1 MSGSISNNVS
11 NNISNVKRVLWIDDY
26 PNNKAGVIFNEE
38 ETRIVSSM
46 DDAIKEISGERLY
59 DYDSIVLD
67 IDFENGIKNADEVI
81 EKFSKVIYLNKDQKE
96 KNFIINN
103 GGYLLFLYLLEKGYP
118 SKQVAFLTGNAGIIG
133 QLKAYNRQNE
143 KQMSKEDIV
152 NAFINAWKEFGEDV
166 DEFENYISELPIDKK
181 YKDSDFVYDCA
192 FMIDEGDIDGLT
204 KMVGDITPTM
214 VTGSVQNTGDMMI
227 FRFHEANLESPVYFS
242 KNDNDIQGHNRDDA
256 KKWLDKNRT
265 GSKISRWLILNAGD
279 YVEKLFRKNTT
290 DMSRCIGRVLR
301 NISNDGGIR
310 SAFRQMYYVFDGLRN
325 VEHRGVYYQA
335 VSAMLVPFDATPGN
349 GGDTALS
356 AVQGLSDDERIM
368 RMFASCAK
376 QARNYCAH
384 NSMGSSISDR
394 TTLFL
399 LMVAVNSVLNKTQ
412 RHDLTWWYKKC
423 CEVINND
430 IGNSNTFNI
439 NKIDT
444 LIADLLSNN
453 KIDINCARVGTDCT
467 KYTPKD
473 LLYALGYNTQ
483 MNTASQS
490 DSSVREEYFVFT
502 LAAYVVKWLDGVS
515 ESDMDKRFGI
525 EIRMVYDVSK
535 KVVASYLY
543 PVV

>member
-1 MSGSISNNVS
+1 MSGSIS

-26 PNNKAGVIFNEE
+26 PNNKAGIIFNEE

-81 EKFSKVIYLNKDQKE
+81 EKLSKVIYLNKDQKE
-96 KNFIINN
+96 KSFIINN

-143 KQMSKEDIV
+143 IQMSKEDIV
-152 NAFINAWKEFGEDV
+152 KAFIDAWREFGEDV

-192 FMIDEGDIDGLT
+192 FMIDEGDMDGLT

-242 KNDNDIQGHNRDDA
+242 KNDNDIQGHNREDA

-265 GSKISRWLILNAGD
+265 DSKISRWLILNAGD
-279 YVEKLFRKNTT
+279 YVEKLFRQNTS
-290 DMSRCIGRVLR
+290 DMNRGIGRVLR

-349 GGDTALS
+349 GGDNALS

-399 LMVAVNSVLNKTQ
+399 LMIAVNSVLNKTQ
-412 RHDLTWWYKKC
+412 RHELAWWYKKC

-430 IGNSNTFNI
+430 IGSTNTFNI

-444 LIADLLSNN
+444 LIAELLSNN
-453 KIDINCARVGTDCT
+453 KIDINCAHVGTDCT

-490 DSSVREEYFVFT
+490 DSAVREEYFVFT
-502 LAAYVVKWLDGVS
+502 LATYVVKWLDGVS
-515 ESDMDKRFGI
+515 ESDMDKRFGR
-525 EIRMVYDVSK
+525 EICMVYDVSK

-543 PVV
+543 PVI

>member
-1 MSGSISNNVS
+1 MSGSIS

-81 EKFSKVIYLNKDQKE
+81 EKLSKVIYLNKDQKE
-96 KNFIINN
+96 KSFIINN

-152 NAFINAWKEFGEDV
+152 NAFIDAWKEFGEDV

-192 FMIDEGDIDGLT
+192 FMIDEGDMDGLT

-242 KNDNDIQGHNRDDA
+242 KNDNDIQGHNREDA

-265 GSKISRWLILNAGD
+265 DSKISRWLILNAGD
-279 YVEKLFRKNTT
+279 YVEKLFRQNTA
-290 DMSRCIGRVLR
+290 DMNRGIGRVLR

-349 GGDTALS
+349 GGDNALS

-399 LMVAVNSVLNKTQ
+399 LMIAVNSVLNKTQ
-412 RHDLTWWYKKC
+412 RHELAWWYKKC

-430 IGNSNTFNI
+430 IGSTNTFNI

-444 LIADLLSNN
+444 LIAELLSNN

-490 DSSVREEYFVFT
+490 DSAVREEYFVFT
-502 LAAYVVKWLDGVS
+502 LATYVVKWLDGVS
-515 ESDMDKRFGI
+515 ESDMDKRFGR
-525 EIRMVYDVSK
+525 EICMVYDVSK

-543 PVV
+543 PVI

>member
-1 MSGSISNNVS
+1 MFGSIS

-81 EKFSKVIYLNKDQKE
+81 EKLSKVIYLNKDQKE
-96 KNFIINN
+96 KIFIINN

-152 NAFINAWKEFGEDV
+152 NAFIDAWKEFGEDV

-192 FMIDEGDIDGLT
+192 FMIDEGDMDGLT

-242 KNDNDIQGHNRDDA
+242 KNDNDIQGHNREDA

-265 GSKISRWLILNAGD
+265 DSKISRWLILNAGD
-279 YVEKLFRKNTT
+279 YVEKLFRQNTS
-290 DMSRCIGRVLR
+290 DMNRGIGRVLR

-349 GGDTALS
+349 GGDNALS

-399 LMVAVNSVLNKTQ
+399 LMIAVNSVLNKTQ
-412 RHDLTWWYKKC
+412 RHELAWWYKKC
-423 CEVINND
+423 CEVFNND
-430 IGNSNTFNI
+430 IGNTNTFNI

-444 LIADLLSNN
+444 LIAELLSNN

-483 MNTASQS
+483 MNTASQP
-490 DSSVREEYFVFT
+490 DSAVREEYFVFT
-502 LAAYVVKWLDGVS
+502 LATYVVKWLDGVS
-515 ESDMDKRFGI
+515 ESDMDKRFGR
-525 EIRMVYDVSK
+525 EICMVYDVSK

-543 PVV
+543 PVI

>member
-1 MSGSISNNVS
+1 MSGS
-11 NNISNVKRVLWIDDY
+11 ISNVKRVLWIDDY
-26 PNNKAGVIFNEE
+26 PNNKAGAIFNEE
-38 ETRIVSSM
+38 ETRVVSSM
-46 DDAIKEISGERLY
+46 DDAINEISGERLY

-67 IDFENGIKNADEVI
+67 IDFENGLKNADEVI
-81 EKFSKVIYLNKDQKE
+81 EKLSKVIYLNKDQRD
-96 KNFIINN
+96 KNFVINN

-152 NAFINAWKEFGEDV
+152 NAFVDAWKEFDEDV
-166 DEFENYISELPIDKK
+166 EEFENFISTLPIDKK

-192 FMIDEGDIDGLT
+192 AMIDEGDLAGLT
-204 KMVGDITPTM
+204 NLIGSVTPTM

-242 KNDNDIQGHNRDDA
+242 KNDNDIQGHNRADA
-256 KKWLDKNRT
+256 KNWLDKNRT
-265 GSKISRWLILNAGD
+265 DSRISRWLLLNAGN
-279 YVEKLFRKNTT
+279 YVEKLFRKSTS
-290 DMSRCIGRVLR
+290 DMNRSIGRVLR
-301 NISNDGGIR
+301 NIANDGGIR

-356 AVQGLSDDERIM
+356 VVQGISDDEKIM
-368 RMFASCAK
+368 RMFACCAK

-399 LMVAVNSVLNKTQ
+399 LMIAVSSI
-412 RHDLTWWYKKC
+412 LTKDRRQDFLWWYKKC
-423 CEVINND
+423 CEVVKND
-430 IGNSNTFNI
+430 TENTFNI
-439 NKIDT
+439 NKIDSLT
-444 LIADLLSNN
+444 SDLLSNN
-453 KIDINCARVGTDCT
+453 KIDINCARVGTDYT
-467 KYTPKD
+467 KYTPRD
-473 LLYALGYNTQ
+473 LLYALGFNTQ
-483 MNTASQS
+483 MNTSSQS
-490 DSSVREEYFVFT
+490 DSSIREEYFVFT
-502 LAAYVVKWLDGVS
+502 LAAYIVKWIDGI
-515 ESDMDKRFGI
+515 SDCDVDKRFGKETQMI
-525 EIRMVYDVSK
+525 HDAAKNI
-535 KVVASYLY
+535 VASYSY

>member
-1 MSGSISNNVS
+1 MSGSIS

-81 EKFSKVIYLNKDQKE
+81 EKLSKVIYLNKDQKE
-96 KNFIINN
+96 KSFIINN

-192 FMIDEGDIDGLT
+192 FMIDEGDMDGLT

-242 KNDNDIQGHNRDDA
+242 KNDNDIQGHNREDA

-265 GSKISRWLILNAGD
+265 DSKISRWLILNAGD
-279 YVEKLFRKNTT
+279 YVEKLFRQNTS
-290 DMSRCIGRVLR
+290 DMNRGIGRVLR

-349 GGDTALS
+349 GGDNALS

-399 LMVAVNSVLNKTQ
+399 LMIAVNSVLNKIQ
-412 RHDLTWWYKKC
+412 RHELAWWYKKC

-430 IGNSNTFNI
+430 IGSTNTFNI

-444 LIADLLSNN
+444 LIAELLSNN

-490 DSSVREEYFVFT
+490 DSAVREEYFVFT
-502 LAAYVVKWLDGVS
+502 LATYVVKWLDGVS
-515 ESDMDKRFGI
+515 ESDMDKRFGR
-525 EIRMVYDVSK
+525 EICMVYDVSK

-543 PVV
+543 PVI

>member
-1 MSGSISNNVS
+1 MSGSIS

-81 EKFSKVIYLNKDQKE
+81 EKLSKVIYLNKDQKE
-96 KNFIINN
+96 KSFIINN

-118 SKQVAFLTGNAGIIG
+118 SKQVAFLTGNSGIIG

-152 NAFINAWKEFGEDV
+152 NAFIDAWKEFGEDV

-192 FMIDEGDIDGLT
+192 FMIDEGDMDGLT

-242 KNDNDIQGHNRDDA
+242 KNDNDIQGHNREDA

-265 GSKISRWLILNAGD
+265 DSKISRWLILNAGD
-279 YVEKLFRKNTT
+279 YVEKLFRQNTS
-290 DMSRCIGRVLR
+290 DMNRGIGRVLR

-349 GGDTALS
+349 GGDNALS

-399 LMVAVNSVLNKTQ
+399 LMIAVNSVLNKTQ
-412 RHDLTWWYKKC
+412 RHELAWWYKKC

-430 IGNSNTFNI
+430 IGSTNTFNI

-444 LIADLLSNN
+444 LIAELLSNN

-483 MNTASQS
+483 MNTASQP
-490 DSSVREEYFVFT
+490 DSAVREEYFVFT
-502 LAAYVVKWLDGVS
+502 LATYVVKWLDGVS
-515 ESDMDKRFGI
+515 ESDMDKRFGR
-525 EIRMVYDVSK
+525 EICMVYDVSK

-543 PVV
+543 PVI

>member
-1 MSGSISNNVS
+1 MSGSIS

-81 EKFSKVIYLNKDQKE
+81 EKLSKVIYLNKDQKE

-152 NAFINAWKEFGEDV
+152 NAFIDAWKEFGEDV

-192 FMIDEGDIDGLT
+192 FMIDEGDMDGLT

-242 KNDNDIQGHNRDDA
+242 KNDNDIQGHNREDA

-265 GSKISRWLILNAGD
+265 DSKISRWLILNAGD

-290 DMSRCIGRVLR
+290 DMNRGIGRVLR

-349 GGDTALS
+349 GGDNALS

-399 LMVAVNSVLNKTQ
+399 LMIAVNSVLNKTQ
-412 RHDLTWWYKKC
+412 RHELAWWYKKC

-430 IGNSNTFNI
+430 IGSTNTFNI

-444 LIADLLSNN
+444 LIAELLSNN
-453 KIDINCARVGTDCT
+453 KIDINCARVGTDYT

-490 DSSVREEYFVFT
+490 DSAVREEYFVFT
-502 LAAYVVKWLDGVS
+502 LATYVVKWLDGVS
-515 ESDMDKRFGI
+515 ESDMDKRFGR
-525 EIRMVYDVSK
+525 EICMVYDVSK

-543 PVV
+543 PVI